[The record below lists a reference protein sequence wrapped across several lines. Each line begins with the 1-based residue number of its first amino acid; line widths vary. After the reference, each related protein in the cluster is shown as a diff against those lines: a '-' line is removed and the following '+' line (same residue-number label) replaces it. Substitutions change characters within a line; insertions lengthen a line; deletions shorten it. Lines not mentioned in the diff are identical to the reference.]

1 MTLDLSLFSTIASAS
16 ASFVAIIGGLI
27 ASKLI
32 TINGERESVETHILE
47 LDELI
52 EMKSKEEAS
61 IGQELD
67 EDDALDYIMDHID
80 DIAKKTSLA
89 DVYEADKP
97 QRLEFNILEE
107 YWNIAIGLY
116 EKFQKATG
124 DGCEVNDDDIPIEL
138 AAEFAEDD
146 FMYSLCETYA
156 KMESGAAWGLSK
168 SLSAT
173 TANTNWYNGKR
184 KEQTAILRELDVL
197 KLQRE
202 QAVRQK
208 NVLVKSPHMKLGLI
222 IFAGIIVLCILMPLL
237 FMKLIP
243 HYPNIQSG
251 AETTCLIF
259 ATIGLLST
267 IFYMGS
273 LLQWKHNKTDKK

>member
-1 MTLDLSLFSTIASAS
+1 MSDLTLFSTIASAS

-67 EDDALDYIMDHID
+67 EDDAIDYITDHID
-80 DIAKKTSLA
+80 DIAEKTSLT
-89 DVYEADKP
+89 DVYETDKP
-97 QRLEFNILEE
+97 QRLEFETLEE
-107 YWNIAIGLY
+107 YWDIAIGLY
-116 EKFQKATG
+116 EKFQAANT
-124 DGCEVNDDDIPIEL
+124 DGCEVNDDDIPIGL
-138 AAEFAEDD
+138 AMEFAEDN
-146 FMYSLCETYA
+146 FMYSLCEKFA
-156 KMESGAAWGLSK
+156 KMESGAAWAIHRG
-168 SLSAT
+168 LSAT
-173 TANTNWYNGKR
+173 TANTAWYNGKR
-184 KEQTAILRELDVL
+184 KEQNTILRELDVL

-208 NVLVKSPHMKLGLI
+208 NALAKPPHMKLGLI
-222 IFAGIIVLCILMPLL
+222 IFAGIIVFCILMPLL

-243 HYPNIQSG
+243 NYPNIQSC

-273 LLQWKHNKTDKK
+273 LLRWKHRKEE

>member
-1 MTLDLSLFSTIASAS
+1 MPDLTLFSTIASAS

-32 TINGERESVETHILE
+32 TINGERESIETRILE

-52 EMKSKEEAS
+52 DMKSKEEQA
-61 IGQELD
+61 IAQELD

-80 DIAKKTSLA
+80 DITKKTSLA

-97 QRLEFNILEE
+97 QRLEFNTLEE

-116 EKFQKATG
+116 EKFQKATI
-124 DGCEVNDDDIPIEL
+124 DGCEVNDDDVPIEL
-138 AAEFAEDD
+138 ATEFAEDD
-146 FMYSLCETYA
+146 FMYSLCESYA
-156 KMESGAAWGLSK
+156 KMETGASWAIHRGLSV
-168 SLSAT
+168 T

-184 KEQTAILRELDVL
+184 KEQNAILRELDVL

-208 NVLVKSPHMKLGLI
+208 NALVKPPHMKLGLI
-222 IFAGIIVLCILMPLL
+222 IFAGIIVFCILIPLL
-237 FMKLIP
+237 FMKLIS
-243 HYPNIQSG
+243 HYPNIQNC

>member
-1 MTLDLSLFSTIASAS
+1 MPDLTLFSTIASAS

-32 TINGERESVETHILE
+32 TINGERESIETRILE

-52 EMKSKEEAS
+52 DMKSKEEQS
-61 IGQELD
+61 IAQELD

-80 DIAKKTSLA
+80 GITKKTSLA
-89 DVYEADKP
+89 DVYEIDKP
-97 QRLEFNILEE
+97 QRLEFNTLKE

-116 EKFQKATG
+116 EKFQKATI
-124 DGCEVNDDDIPIEL
+124 DGCEVNDDDVPIEL

-146 FMYSLCETYA
+146 FMYSLCESYA
-156 KMESGAAWGLSK
+156 KMETGASWAIHRGLSV
-168 SLSAT
+168 T

-184 KEQTAILRELDVL
+184 KEQNAILRELDVL

-208 NVLVKSPHMKLGLI
+208 NALVKPPHMKLGLS
-222 IFAGIIVLCILMPLL
+222 IFAGIIVFCILMPLL
-237 FMKLIP
+237 FMRLIP
-243 HYPNIQSG
+243 CYPNIQG
-251 AETTCLIF
+251 CAETTCIVFEAL
-259 ATIGLLST
+259 GLVST
-267 IFYMGS
+267 IIYMGR
-273 LLQWKHNKTDKK
+273 LLCWKHNKTDKK

>member
-1 MTLDLSLFSTIASAS
+1 MPDLTLFSTIASAS

-32 TINGERESVETHILE
+32 TINGERESIDARILE

-52 EMKSKEEAS
+52 DMKSKEEQS
-61 IGQELD
+61 IAQELD
-67 EDDALDYIMDHID
+67 EDDALDYITDHID
-80 DIAKKTSLA
+80 NIADKTPLA

-97 QRLEFNILEE
+97 QRLEFETLEE

-116 EKFQKATG
+116 DKFQKANC

-138 AAEFAEDD
+138 ATEFAEDN
-146 FMYSLCETYA
+146 FMYSLCESYA
-156 KMESGAAWGLSK
+156 KMETGASWAIHRGLSV
-168 SLSAT
+168 T
-173 TANTNWYNGKR
+173 TANTDWYNSKR
-184 KEQTAILRELDVL
+184 KEQNAILRELDVL

-202 QAVRQK
+202 QAIRQK
-208 NVLVKSPHMKLGLI
+208 NALVKPPHMKLGLL
-222 IFAGIIVLCILMPLL
+222 IFAGIIVFCILMPLL

-251 AETTCLIF
+251 AETTCIIF
-259 ATIGLLST
+259 EALGLVSTIIYMGLL
-267 IFYMGS
+267 
-273 LLQWKHNKTDKK
+273 LCWKHNKTDKK

>member
-1 MTLDLSLFSTIASAS
+1 MTLDLSLFSTISSAS

-32 TINGERESVETHILE
+32 TINGERESIEARILE

-61 IGQELD
+61 IGQQLD
-67 EDDALDYIMDHID
+67 EDDALDYITDHID
-80 DIAKKTSLA
+80 DIADKTSLA
-89 DVYEADKP
+89 DVYETDKP
-97 QRLEFNILEE
+97 QRLEFEILEE

-116 EKFQKATG
+116 EKFQKANI

-138 AAEFAEDD
+138 ATEFAEDD
-146 FMYSLCETYA
+146 FMYSLCEKFA
-156 KMESGAAWGLSK
+156 KMESGAAWILTK
-168 SLSAT
+168 SLSV
-173 TANTNWYNGKR
+173 TAAHTDWYNGKR
-184 KEQTAILRELDVL
+184 KEQNAILRELDVL
-197 KLQRE
+197 KLQKE

-208 NVLVKSPHMKLGLI
+208 NALVKPPHMKLGLI
-222 IFAGIIVLCILMPLL
+222 IFAGIIVFCILLPLL

-243 HYPNIQSG
+243 HYPNIQSC

-267 IFYMGS
+267 IFYMGR